1 MSRQN
6 IIICFRL
13 NLGEASEK
21 VQNFWND
28 WQLRVLVLLSLSLQL
43 SLLYCGRRRRYKVE
57 ARIHIF
63 LWFCYLVADSVATV
77 ALGVISSK
85 LGNSSS
91 HNCTDSGVD
100 DFGVRNDL
108 RAFWAPFMLL
118 HLGGQDTITAYAVQ
132 DNDLWLRH
140 LLRLLAQS
148 GVVIYILRTSWK
160 GNWLSILSILMFLAG
175 VIKYAERIWVMRS
188 ANRTPKFDGQ
198 YDQDDKYGGQDNFP
212 TFRPLF
218 LNKKIGSKF
227 LQHSSKKFRS
237 YDPQTAF
244 KHIEIELGHAY
255 DAFYTKIPLF
265 FTNWGRF
272 FRVISFSFTFSTSV
286 VFLIMEWQKD
296 KQFDLIVTYTLLGG
310 AVLLEIYAGI
320 FLLRSDVGRVCLAG
334 IIGIEKLC
342 PIKRWSK
349 SMGQFNMLKF
359 CMINKPRIAQQGIPK
374 FFANLIEWFFN
385 SLLPKLRK
393 ELAMRFYRTNKIS
406 DALEHLV
413 WDKFLKLNS
422 NSRGLSEDY
431 NNYISVDEHA
441 KVEIYQS
448 IIIWHIVTDLCFYTD
463 KDYKEE
469 IPSKMDDEQ
478 PKKKQMIKEVS
489 DYMMYILVVCPF
501 MLSTGNAEISFEKAC
516 ELIKKALKNCPDSKM
531 PRVCETI
538 ISDVSKQ
545 PDDDF
550 DRTDSLLLYYAVQVA
565 VNLREKKLM
574 WEILT
579 NFWIENLAYVAVLC
593 QGKNH
598 AKQLLKGG
606 EFLTHVWFLIEHL
619 DLEEKF
625 RIPLIVPQQEQQMP
639 AV

>member
-320 FLLRSDVGRVCLAG
+320 FLLRSDVGRSGSSIAYCR
-334 IIGIEKLC
+334 KL
-342 PIKRWSK
+342 K
-349 SMGQFNMLKF
+349 
-359 CMINKPRIAQQGIPK
+359 
-374 FFANLIEWFFN
+374 
-385 SLLPKLRK
+385 K

-406 DALEHLV
+406 DALERFV
-413 WDKFLKLNS
+413 WDKFVKLNS

-431 NNYISVDEHA
+431 NKYISVDEHA

-448 IIIWHIVTDLCFYTD
+448 IIIWHIVTDLCFYIDND
-463 KDYKEE
+463 KNVIPPVE
-469 IPSKMDDEQ
+469 IKVGMPPEMDDGINVGIPIMDDEINVDHE
-478 PKKKQMIKEVS
+478 KKKMIKEVS

-516 ELIKKALKNCPDSKM
+516 ELIKKALKNCTDSTM
-531 PRVCETI
+531 SPSVCETI
-538 ISDVSKQ
+538 ISYVSKQ
-545 PDDDF
+545 LKQGKLPDDDF

-593 QGKNH
+593 HGKNH

-625 RIPLIVPQQEQQMP
+625 RIPLIVPQQMP

>member
-1 MSRQN
+1 MSCQN

-57 ARIHIF
+57 PRIHIF
-63 LWFCYLVADSVATV
+63 LWICYLVADSVATI
-77 ALGVISSK
+77 ALGVISCK
-85 LGNSSS
+85 QGNSSS
-91 HNCTDSGVD
+91 HNGTDSGVQ
-100 DFGVRNDL
+100 NDL

-148 GVVIYILRTSWK
+148 GVVIYVLRTSWR

-188 ANRTPKFDGQ
+188 ANRTSKFDGQ
-198 YDQDDKYGGQDNFP
+198 YNKDDKYYREDYFP
-212 TFRPLF
+212 SFRPLF
-218 LNKKIGSKF
+218 LNKKIASTF
-227 LQHSSKKFRS
+227 QRDHSITFRL
-237 YDPQTAF
+237 YDPPKAF
-244 KHIEIELGHAY
+244 KIIEMELGHAY

-265 FTNWGRF
+265 FTNWGCF
-272 FRVISFSFTFSTSV
+272 FRLISFSFTFSTSV

-296 KQFDLIVTYTLLGG
+296 KKSDSIVTYILLGG
-310 AVLLEIYAGI
+310 AVLLEIYAGLL
-320 FLLRSDVGRVCLAG
+320 LLRSDVGKVCLPVK
-334 IIGIEKLC
+334 IEKLFRC
-342 PIKRWSK
+342 HIKRWSK
-349 SMGQFNMLKF
+349 SMGQFNMLEF
-359 CMINKPRIAQQGIPK
+359 CMKNKPRVAQQGIPK
-374 FFANLIEWFFN
+374 FFANLIESFFN

-393 ELAMRFYRTNKIS
+393 ELAMHFYGTKKIS
-406 DALEHLV
+406 DLLEFSV
-413 WDKFLKLNS
+413 WDKFVKLNS

-478 PKKKQMIKEVS
+478 KKKQMIKEVS

-501 MLSTGNAEISFEKAC
+501 MLSTGNTEISFEKAC
-516 ELIKKALKNCPDSKM
+516 ELIEEALQNCTDSKM

-538 ISDVSKQ
+538 ISYVSKQ
-545 PDDDF
+545 DKLPNDDF

-565 VNLREKKLM
+565 VNLREKRQM
-574 WEILT
+574 WEILK

-625 RIPLIVPQQEQQMP
+625 RIPLIVPQQMP